1 MLTYLYYVHVHFA
14 TITLHI
20 PQVEVSSIGW
30 HGYYV
35 LVILQNVDELE
46 RLLEQALSEV
56 SALMVTL
63 LQKEVSSDNLE
74 SIFKVRFAMSVC
86 LLS

>member
-1 MLTYLYYVHVHFA
+1 MVLCVCV
-14 TITLHI
+14 I
-20 PQVEVSSIGW
+20 PQ
-30 HGYYV
+30 
-35 LVILQNVDELE
+35 NVTELE

-74 SIFKVRFAMSVC
+74 SIFKVRFTIC
-86 LLS
+86 LLF